1 MNFQRTQNNHI
12 LCGKCHTENPS
23 DAVYCRNCGLLF
35 TQKPVKKKSSKK
47 WLWLLLLIPVLG
59 LAAYAAIWYAMQP
72 SYLYVDGETV
82 SSIEVEP
89 TGGTVAFSISTDADN
104 YYVNAPSWVT
114 VEEKG
119 LGTLTLSYNSNES
132 DISRTGLVRLYAG
145 DLESQLVLNQEP
157 NTEPSASIEKVW
169 CEHGVFRNGQKG
181 MEIHVKFHVKRML
194 GKTGRCNVYF
204 FQSDNTTPLKDYNN
218 NYTSS
223 DEQVSCGENFTP
235 SYEESVFKDFTLFMP
250 LEELHMGIGEFDLT
264 FDVVIFDNNGNIL
277 SQHENEKFTYTRSY

>member
-59 LAAYAAIWYAMQP
+59 LAAYAVIWYAMQP
-72 SYLYVDGETV
+72 SYLYIDGETL

-89 TGGTVAFSISTDADN
+89 TGGTAVFSISTDAD
-104 YYVNAPSWVT
+104 YYSVNAPSWVT
-114 VEEKG
+114 VEKG
-119 LGTLTLSYNSNES
+119 FGVLTLSYDSNES
-132 DISRTGLVRLYAG
+132 DISRTGTVRLYAG
-145 DLESQLVLNQEP
+145 DLESRLVLNQEP

-204 FQSDNTTPLKDYNN
+204 SSRIIRHPLRIIIITIRVP
-218 NYTSS
+218 TSRFHAEKIS
-223 DEQVSCGENFTP
+223 RLRM
-235 SYEESVFKDFTLFMP
+235 K
-250 LEELHMGIGEFDLT
+250 
-264 FDVVIFDNNGNIL
+264 IL
-277 SQHENEKFTYTRSY
+277 SLRILPCLCRLTSCIWQLGNLT

>member
-89 TGGTVAFSISTDADN
+89 TGGTAVFSISTDAD
-104 YYVNAPSWVT
+104 YYSVSAPSWVT
-114 VEEKG
+114 VEKG
-119 LGTLTLSYNSNES
+119 FGVLTLSYDSNES
-132 DISRTGLVRLYAG
+132 DISRTGTVRLYAG

-218 NYTSS
+218 KRVLMSRFHAEKISRLRTKNLSLRILPC
-223 DEQVSCGENFTP
+223 SCHLRNFIWA
-235 SYEESVFKDFTLFMP
+235 L
-250 LEELHMGIGEFDLT
+250 
-264 FDVVIFDNNGNIL
+264 GNLI
-277 SQHENEKFTYTRSY
+277 

>member
-72 SYLYVDGETV
+72 SYLYIDGEIL

-119 LGTLTLSYNSNES
+119 LGSLTLSYNSNES
-132 DISRTGLVRLYAG
+132 DISRAGTVRLYAG

-157 NTEPSASIEKVW
+157 NTTPVASIEKVW
-169 CEHGVFRNGQKG
+169 CNYDVFNFGQNG

-194 GKTGRCNVYF
+194 GKTGRCVVQF
-204 FQSDNTTPLKDYNN
+204 FQSDNLTPLNDYNGYFSSTN
-218 NYTSS
+218 GHVVCSGNYM
-223 DEQVSCGENFTP
+223 P
-235 SYEESVFKDFTLFMP
+235 SYKESVYNDFTLFMP
-250 LEELHMGIGEFDLT
+250 YNELHMGIGVFDLT
-264 FDVVIFDNNGNIL
+264 YDVVIYDDNENIL
-277 SQHENEKFTYTRSY
+277 YRHQDEKFRFTNSY

>member
-72 SYLYVDGETV
+72 SYLYIDGEIL

-89 TGGTVAFSISTDADN
+89 TGGTAVFSISTDAD
-104 YYVNAPSWVT
+104 YYSVNAPSWVT
-114 VEEKG
+114 VEKG
-119 LGTLTLSYNSNES
+119 FGVLTLSYDSNES
-132 DISRTGLVRLYAG
+132 DISRTGTVRLYAG

-157 NTEPSASIEKVW
+157 NTTPVASIEKVW
-169 CEHGVFRNGQKG
+169 CNYDVLNLDK
-181 MEIHVKFHVKRML
+181 MEWKSM
-194 GKTGRCNVYF
+194 
-204 FQSDNTTPLKDYNN
+204 
-218 NYTSS
+218 
-223 DEQVSCGENFTP
+223 
-235 SYEESVFKDFTLFMP
+235 
-250 LEELHMGIGEFDLT
+250 
-264 FDVVIFDNNGNIL
+264 
-277 SQHENEKFTYTRSY
+277 